1 MTMTVIVI
9 TPEMISAAA
18 SAIRDAGLNRYK
30 KGKPWSRLPD
40 NVKAIYLREAEAAL
54 RAGLAAASTLKE
66 AS

>member
-1 MTMTVIVI
+1 MSPQVIVI
-9 TPEMISAAA
+9 DQAMIAAA
-18 SAIRDAGLNRYK
+18 AEAIRDAGLNRYK

-40 NVKAIYLREAEAAL
+40 NVKAVYLREAEAAL